1 MVNFKTFFNLILED
15 LQSSINQGTKILTS
29 NEFTPEEA
37 SQAVGKIKGIMDE
50 VVGRGVPNQQKRFN
64 TDSNIPILSYILL
77 ALKDAGGDP
86 YVKLKREYQTYLAS
100 EEATKKKIL
109 TVAFDTLRNE
119 IQGKKL
125 FKPSPEKTQ
134 LIVSWGTKLIEEIH
148 KYIKADE
155 TEAPVVRSDEDV
167 VYEND
172 DIAVY
177 RADSKNKCIA
187 YGAGSNL
194 CISTKGGGNFYW
206 AYRMGEMRRT
216 GDGLGMT
223 TYFVFWKDTNERIL
237 IDALG
242 NDTGPA
248 NKYSWNNIEKD
259 GKYDNVDKDITP
271 DELIEM
277 HPELREPFSKNV
289 FQFIPYG
296 EDEKRFKY
304 IQDYIEAIEDR
315 RLKTLKDY
323 EMFLE
328 GKDPDDYTN
337 SVFIP
342 FVSWIRLI
350 QYNNLSLEK
359 VKSIVKKY
367 AALNFN
373 VDIKTQK
380 ELLSP
385 ADRAW
390 YLNTVISKRIS
401 AIDILGYIS
410 SVHRVEIPDE
420 LYKILSVNNGGYG
433 IYRVW
438 DLMSSY
444 YDADTLKKYFS
455 PNDAY
460 RVLIA
465 DFDNT
470 LIYKLKTFMHDL
482 ADPGDLLESLLF
494 HYKYKSNKKIP
505 KEFYKLV
512 ILYPQAAFQAARF
525 WKMKNNTNI
534 PKVFIKSAIKD
545 PYYAYAVAEELFDFD
560 EDHKKDIPNYI
571 RNAIFKDPRNKY
583 SFIENAVDG
592 LSFENYPSS
601 EIADL
606 FSKENLGYKYAI
618 YNNGFGVFDGKNN
631 IGHQKVR
638 RTIYKNIMK
647 NAKKAYYEFID
658 GGQYYNKE
666 DALYK
671 MLKRAH
677 DIHRKT
683 LLNR

>member
-1 MVNFKTFFNLILED
+1 MASFKTFFNLILED
-15 LQSSINQGTKILTS
+15 LQSNINSGIKILTS
-29 NEFTPEEA
+29 NGFSSVYA
-37 SQAVGKIKGIMDE
+37 AQATTKLKSIMDE
-50 VVGRGVPNQQKRFN
+50 VGEGVSNQQKRFN
-64 TDSNIPILSYILL
+64 NDINIPTLSYLL
-77 ALKDAGGDP
+77 ISLKDAGGDP
-86 YVKLKREYQTYLAS
+86 YTKIKREYQTYLES

-109 TVAFDTLRNE
+109 TVAFNKLKKE
-119 IQGKKL
+119 IEDNKL

-134 LIVSWGTKLIEEIH
+134 LIVSWGTELIEEIH

-172 DIAVY
+172 DIVVY

-194 CISTKGGGNFYW
+194 CISVKGGGNFYW
-206 AYRMGEMRRT
+206 AYRMGEMT
-216 GDGLGMT
+216 GGIGMT

-242 NDTGPA
+242 DADGPT
-248 NKYSWNNIEKD
+248 NEYSWNNIEKD
-259 GKYDNVDKDITP
+259 GKYDNVDEKITP
-271 DELIEM
+271 EELIKM
-277 HPELREPFSKNV
+277 HPELKDPFSKNV

-304 IQDYIEAIEDR
+304 IQYYIEAIEDR

-328 GKDPDDYTN
+328 GKDRDDYTN

-342 FVSWIRLI
+342 FASWKRLI
-350 QYNNLSLEK
+350 EYDNLSLEK

-373 VDIKTQK
+373 VDIETQK

-385 ADRAW
+385 ADRSW
-390 YLNTVISKRIS
+390 YLNTVIPKRIS

-410 SVHRVEIPDE
+410 SVYRREIPDE

-444 YDADTLKKYFS
+444 YDVDTLKKYFS

-470 LIYKLKTFMHDL
+470 LIYKLKTFMDDL

-494 HYKYKSNKKIP
+494 HYKSKSNKKIP

-525 WKMKNNTNI
+525 WKMKNNNNI
-534 PKVFIKSAIKD
+534 PTVFIKSAIKD
-545 PYYAYAVAEELFDFD
+545 PYYAYAVAAELFDFD

-571 RNAIFKDPRNKY
+571 RNAIFKDPRKKY